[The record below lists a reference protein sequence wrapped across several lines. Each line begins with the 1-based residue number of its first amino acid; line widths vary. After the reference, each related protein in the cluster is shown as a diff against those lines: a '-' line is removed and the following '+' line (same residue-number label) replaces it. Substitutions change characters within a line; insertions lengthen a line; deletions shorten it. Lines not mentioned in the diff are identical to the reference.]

1 VAGVIVLFEGSE
13 EGVALSERSHGLREL
28 GIVFGLGHEFPGS
41 PLLHDA
47 EKLDLVMGLENELLN
62 ESA

>member
-1 VAGVIVLFEGSE
+1 MAVVVVLFEGRE
-13 EGVALSERSHGLREL
+13 EGVALSEGSHGLREL

-47 EKLDLVMGLENELLN
+47 E
-62 ESA
+62 